1 MRQQHLVS
9 ADCCQDHS
17 AVVCQTPMPYAV
29 IEVEQVLELGMKRL
43 HGRLAAPVEGTP
55 TTRFQERPAR
65 VPQTAM
71 ALALLRLSAGRWP
84 RAGRTPPRH
93 LRKPIHPGARHPWLA
108 LAFGKLRFG
117 SFVLLGSN
125 EC

>member
-65 VPQTAM
+65 WPWRSCDCRLGDGRVRVGRHRGTCGQRNRRRYGLLVSTAS
-71 ALALLRLSAGRWP
+71 ATALLS
-84 RAGRTPPRH
+84 
-93 LRKPIHPGARHPWLA
+93 
-108 LAFGKLRFG
+108 
-117 SFVLLGSN
+117 
-125 EC
+125 